1 MQGSREKNGVFREY
15 IRFILIDLSID
26 LLIKY
31 IEINLL
37 LITFVMKN

>member
-1 MQGSREKNGVFREY
+1 MQGSRGKNGVFREY